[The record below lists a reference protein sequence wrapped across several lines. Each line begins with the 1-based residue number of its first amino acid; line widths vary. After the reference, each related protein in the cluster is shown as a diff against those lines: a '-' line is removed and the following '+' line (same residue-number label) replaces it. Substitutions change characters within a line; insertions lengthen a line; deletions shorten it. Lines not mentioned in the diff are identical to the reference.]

1 MKSLILTAFLPSL
14 ISSHDFCDLDTYL
27 HTDNH
32 QVEKFKVLK
41 TYVTTFQVSRSIR
54 KPLQQTTKTYSR

>member
-32 QVEKFKVLK
+32 QVEKFKSFKKLRD
-41 TYVTTFQVSRSIR
+41 YPSSISE
-54 KPLQQTTKTYSR
+54 Y